1 MSWMH
6 SEWLPHEVTPVRSG
20 VYQRDYGDD
29 GGPAVLQFCWFD
41 GAKWFAG
48 CDQMDWARDE
58 TCPSM
63 VPARWRGLTL
73 EEFVNRHRDASRQ
86 MERFILD
93 ARP

>member
-1 MSWMH
+1 MTYHMGWF
-6 SEWLPHEVTPVRSG
+6 PPDVVPVRPG

-29 GGPAVLQFCWFD
+29 GGPAVLQFCYFN
-41 GAKWFAG
+41 GTTWFAQ
-48 CDQMDWARDE
+48 CDTPAHARDE
-58 TCPSM
+58 MCPSM